1 MANVGRRCGIVNFEM
16 SNRQAKGVEL
26 EFLKQ
31 AIGAVP
37 AGKWCVAVSGGADS
51 VALYRLLRERSDI
64 QLHLA
69 HLNHQTRGVESDGD
83 ATFVKTLGDQTAVSS
98 TIGLISEI
106 VPTLTGRFPNDS
118 ARYRAARYEL
128 FRHVV
133 TNNKLDGVILAHHR
147 DDQAET
153 VLHRLSRGAPPD
165 GLVGMAPRTV
175 VRSLV
180 ILRPL
185 LEVGTEHLRAY
196 LNSIGQTWREDA
208 SNASDAYTRNRLR
221 RWLAER
227 PEASA
232 ALTTLA
238 RTCRELHAWAEEKSV
253 TLPETFPGQQMTGM
267 PRVLARQSAKR
278 WLIQRGG
285 KPGELSE
292 FVVER
297 LVQMASDAAT
307 ASRSNFPGGL
317 QVRRRRG
324 VISVK
329 PKNERD

>member
-1 MANVGRRCGIVNFEM
+1 ME
-16 SNRQAKGVEL
+16 S
-26 EFLKQ
+26 LKQ
-31 AIGAVP
+31 AVEEVP
-37 AGKWCVAVSGGADS
+37 SGKWCVAVSGGADS
-51 VALYRLLRERSDI
+51 VALFRLLRERSDL

-69 HLNHQTRGVESDGD
+69 HLNHETRGSQSDSDSAFVEM
-83 ATFVKTLGDQTAVSS
+83 LGEQTS
-98 TIGLISEI
+98 
-106 VPTLTGRFPNDS
+106 VPTTVRLLSQITPVITGRISNDS

-128 FRHVV
+128 FRQVV
-133 TNNKLDGVILAHHR
+133 TDNKLNGVILAHHR

-153 VLHRLSRGAPPD
+153 VLHRLSRGSPPD

-175 VRSLV
+175 IRSLV

-185 LEVGTEHLRAY
+185 LEVGTEQLRAY

-208 SNASDAYTRNRLR
+208 SNASDAYARNRLR
-221 RWLAER
+221 RWLAKR

-238 RTCRELHAWAEEKSV
+238 RTCRELHAWAEGNSEKLAES
-253 TLPETFPGQQMTGM
+253 FPGQQIAGT

-278 WLIQRGG
+278 WLIERGG

-292 FVVER
+292 FVIER
-297 LVQMASDAAT
+297 LILMAADAAT
-307 ASRSNFPGGL
+307 TSRSNFPGGL